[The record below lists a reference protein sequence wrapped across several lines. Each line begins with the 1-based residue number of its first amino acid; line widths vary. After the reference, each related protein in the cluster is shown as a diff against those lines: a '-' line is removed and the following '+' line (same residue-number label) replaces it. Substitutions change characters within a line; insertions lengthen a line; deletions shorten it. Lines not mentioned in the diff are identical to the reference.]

1 MGTKVNSN
9 YEDLISFVRAS
20 GGGRATALRPVSYGT
35 ELVTNGA
42 FDDSS
47 ALDDWTANNANL
59 SINNQRLEVENSGS
73 SQGTASQSITTEVG
87 KIYKASF
94 DVVKISGEGNPIV
107 RLGVSNGGAEY
118 YSIAHSSDATISFI
132 FTPTTT
138 TTFWTLYTG
147 SSTSGFSAIFD
158 NISVKEVLFDQ
169 PDGTLTLFEHPENV
183 PRVEYDADGNRL
195 GLLVEEARTNLVTY
209 SEDFSNSYWGKN
221 ALSVTKKTGIVAP
234 DGSENVYHLQEDT
247 NNLQHQLSVTLTAG
261 THAFSVFAKGDG
273 SGRYL
278 KLYGYGL
285 GSSSEAPVFDV
296 DNGIVYEP
304 PTQTHFL
311 SASIQDVGN
320 GWYRCSLRADTDGG
334 SGSPT
339 FALVDAT
346 DSHGTAGYTGD
357 GTSGV
362 YLYGAQVEAGSF
374 PTSYIKSNS
383 GSTTTR
389 SADVAS
395 IPVAD
400 FGYNTAVGSVVAE
413 YLPTKVDATI
423 RAVFELVK
431 DTNDKLYS
439 ASATIRHWF
448 VKSGNTVQANLD
460 LGSST
465 EDQSNKIAGAY
476 KLNDFAASLDGAS
489 VNTDTSGSVP
499 TGITDLHIGGIKDS
513 SSSYLNGHIKSI
525 KYYPRRLTNA
535 QLQELTS

>member
-1 MGTKVNSN
+1 M
-9 YEDLISFVRAS
+9 
-20 GGGRATALRPVSYGT
+20 
-35 ELVTNGA
+35 
-42 FDDSS
+42 
-47 ALDDWTANNANL
+47 
-59 SINNQRLEVENSGS
+59 
-73 SQGTASQSITTEVG
+73 
-87 KIYKASF
+87 
-94 DVVKISGEGNPIV
+94 
-107 RLGVSNGGAEY
+107 
-118 YSIAHSSDATISFI
+118 
-132 FTPTTT
+132 
-138 TTFWTLYTG
+138 
-147 SSTSGFSAIFD
+147 
-158 NISVKEVLFDQ
+158 
-169 PDGTLTLFEHPENV
+169 
-183 PRVEYDADGNRL
+183 
-195 GLLVEEARTNLVTY
+195 EEARTNLVTY

-400 FGYNTAVGSVVAE
+400 FGYNQKAFTVSIEASHLYDTFPSFNRFWELSGGGDTVG
-413 YLPTKVDATI
+413 
-423 RAVFELVK
+423 
-431 DTNDKLYS
+431 LYGN
-439 ASATIRHWF
+439 
-448 VKSGNTVQANLD
+448 SG
-460 LGSST
+460 
-465 EDQSNKIAGAY
+465 
-476 KLNDFAASLDGAS
+476 
-489 VNTDTSGSVP
+489 
-499 TGITDLHIGGIKDS
+499 
-513 SSSYLNGHIKSI
+513 SSSYVSMTVGGVSQVSFSDGAEAAANANTFMKYAVGLKTNDFDIARDGSLDAGDTSIIMPDAIDTLAVGMAFNGTTQLNGHIKSI

-535 QLQELTS
+535 QLQEITS